1 MRHHKP
7 KKPGKKLKT
16 SFVSTVVSIAL
27 VLFLLGVMGV
37 MLVNANRIS
46 RYVKENIGF
55 SVILKENIKEVD
67 KHRLQKD
74 LDAMAFIKSTEFV
87 SKADAANELKADLG
101 VDFIKTL
108 GFNPLQATIDVKFY
122 ADYANPD
129 SVSMIENKIMNY
141 SQVEE
146 VYYHRSLMHKV
157 HENVNKLSMILLL
170 FVGFLLLISI
180 VLINNTIRLAIH
192 SKRFLIRTMQLVGAT
207 ENFIATPFVLKGALQ
222 GLLAGVLSLVL
233 LSWFLFGIGQQFK
246 DISDDQ
252 DFMIIG
258 VLYLTI
264 ILLGLLISMLST
276 FLAVQKYLRIK
287 QDDLYINY

>member
-1 MRHHKP
+1 VRAHKP
-7 KKPGKKLKT
+7 RKTGRKFKT

-37 MLVNANRIS
+37 LLLHANKIS
-46 RYVKENIGF
+46 QYVKENIGF
-55 SVILKENIKEVD
+55 SVILKENVKEVD

-74 LDAMAFIKSTEFV
+74 LDAMPFVKSTEFV

-101 VDFIKTL
+101 VDFIQTL

-129 SVSMIENKIMNY
+129 SVGMIENKILNY

-157 HENVNKLSMILLL
+157 NENVKRLTLILIL
-170 FVGFLLLISI
+170 FSGFLLLISV

-222 GLLAGVLSLVL
+222 GLFAGLLSLVL
-233 LSWFLFGIGQQFK
+233 LSWFLLGLDQQFK
-246 DISDDQ
+246 DISGEQ
-252 DFMIIG
+252 DYLVLG
-258 VLYLTI
+258 VLYFTI

-276 FLAVQKYLRIK
+276 YIAVQKYLRIK
-287 QDDLYINY
+287 QDELYINY